1 MRRILVTA
9 ACVLAA
15 AVAGAQGST
24 GTVEFTPTVGYWFGD
39 VMARGTSEELDFD
52 VTIDDAPQ
60 YGFRLAYRFTDN
72 WALEGFLSRGRADLV
87 TGSSDLFGGSNKI
100 GTIDITTGELGFEAG
115 FGHSRLVPFL
125 AGGIGMTNLDPS
137 LSSMSSETR
146 FTGNFGTGF
155 KLFFTPQIALRFD
168 WRGHGVNM
176 GGDHEDDCDWWD
188 DCHHHNG
195 DEWIYFTEV
204 ALGLTFV
211 F

>member
-1 MRRILVTA
+1 MRKVLVTA
-9 ACVLAA
+9 VCVLAA
-15 AVAGAQGST
+15 AVAGAQGSM

-39 VMARGTSEELDFD
+39 VMARGTSDEFDFD

-87 TGSSDLFGGSNKI
+87 TGSSDLFGGSERL

-137 LSSMSSETR
+137 LSSMTSETR
-146 FTGNFGTGF
+146 FTGYFGTGF
-155 KLFFTPQIALRFD
+155 RLFFTPQLALHFD

-188 DCHHHNG
+188 DCHHHNS